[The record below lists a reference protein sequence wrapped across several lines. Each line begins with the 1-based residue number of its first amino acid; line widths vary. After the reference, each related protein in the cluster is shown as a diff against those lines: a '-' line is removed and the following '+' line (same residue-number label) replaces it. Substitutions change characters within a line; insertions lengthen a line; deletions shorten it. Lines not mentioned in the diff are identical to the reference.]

1 MEPLV
6 LITGGGTGIGQA
18 LAWKFAEKEHGT
30 ILITG
35 RRREMLQATAAVAPD
50 RIRFLVSDISSE
62 SDRQLLTDHISS
74 EYALRYIIH
83 NAAVIEPVRSLLQV
97 NLDQWREHQ
106 AINVEG
112 PLFLTQSLL
121 SLFSGDGRIMHI
133 SSGAAH
139 FAYAGWGAY
148 CTSKA
153 ALHMIYQVLRVEL
166 AGQGIAIGSVR
177 PGIVDT
183 PMQQLIRAKDETDF
197 PQRQRFVD
205 YERKRQLENPERVA
219 EFIYQV
225 LTNTSA
231 EEYSEKEWD
240 FRSDAGRWFEQQ

>member
-1 MEPLV
+1 MEPLI

-18 LAWKFAEKEHGT
+18 LAWKFAEKERIP

-35 RRREMLQATAAVAPD
+35 RRKKHLKKTAAAAPEF
-50 RIRFLVSDISSE
+50 IHYQVSDISSAR
-62 SDRQLLTDHISS
+62 DRQRLTDFIRERYS
-74 EYALRYIIH
+74 LRFLIQ
-83 NAAVIEPVRSLLQV
+83 NAAVIEPVRSLLQ
-97 NLDQWREHQ
+97 LSPSQWRKHQ

-112 PLFLTQSLL
+112 PLFLTQNLL
-121 SLFSGDGRIMHI
+121 PVFAPEGRILHI

-153 ALHMIYQVLRVEL
+153 ALNMIYQVLRVEL
-166 AGQGIAIGSVR
+166 SGSGVAAGSVR

-183 PMQQLIRAKDETDF
+183 PMQTLIRGKDEQDF
-197 PQRQRFVD
+197 PQRQRFID
-205 YERKRQLENPERVA
+205 YEQNRQLENPERVA
-219 EFIYQV
+219 GFIYQL
-225 LTNTSA
+225 LTTTTA

-240 FRSDAGRWFEQQ
+240 FRSDAGRWLK